1 MLARTKSWRL
11 AVVFMLALLLLAG
24 CGNNSDTGGENE
36 STGTSGS
43 SGSSP
48 ASSSQAAGSDADTIV
63 YKDALDREVTIPARP
78 QRIVTTQ
85 YLPELLAVGVKPIG
99 VVSHL
104 LTGFV
109 SVKDEIDGIED
120 IGPANEINLE
130 KTLEL
135 QPDLIIA
142 ADWDKDQLDKL
153 QAIAPTVVVA
163 WEGKD
168 AFEHLDQVAALLG
181 KKQEAQDW
189 KKAFDEKAASAA
201 EKLKAFVKPDETFGV
216 VVIGGYEKGQLRVYG
231 SGNVGY
237 TLFDALGFP
246 MTDVVKQEWEKGGH
260 ELGIQ
265 LSLEKLPEFASADRL
280 FLVKFDNDPDF
291 ADQVLNSAL
300 WKKLP
305 AVQNGHVYEVS
316 DTLWFSYD
324 VLSFDKQLDDAI
336 RLLAK

>member
-1 MLARTKSWRL
+1 MFARTKPWRL
-11 AVVFMLALLLLAG
+11 AVICMFVLLLLAG
-24 CGNNSDTGGENE
+24 CGKNSNAGNGNE
-36 STGTSGS
+36 AA
-43 SGSSP
+43 GSSP
-48 ASSSQAAGSDADTIV
+48 APSSQAADRGADTTV

-120 IGPANEINLE
+120 IGPANNINLE

-135 QPDLIIA
+135 KPDLIIA

-163 WEGKD
+163 WEGED
-168 AFEHLDQVAALLG
+168 AFAHLDQVAALLG
-181 KKQEAQDW
+181 KTEQAEDW
-189 KKAFDEKAASAA
+189 KRAFDEKAASAA
-201 EKLKAFVKPDETFGV
+201 EKLKAFVKPGETFGV

-237 TLFDALGFP
+237 TLFETLGFP
-246 MTDVVKQEWEKGGH
+246 MTDVVKQEWDKGGH

-305 AVQNGHVYEVS
+305 AVQNGRVYEVS